1 MNNTTQM
8 LIVLI
13 LVALAAAYG
22 FKQARTWWLSATG
35 KATRSGCASGC
46 SACPAKVKAI

>member
-22 FKQARTWWLSATG
+22 FKQARTWWLSATSKVKG
-35 KATRSGCASGC
+35 SGCGSGC
-46 SACPAKVKAI
+46 SVCPVKAKG